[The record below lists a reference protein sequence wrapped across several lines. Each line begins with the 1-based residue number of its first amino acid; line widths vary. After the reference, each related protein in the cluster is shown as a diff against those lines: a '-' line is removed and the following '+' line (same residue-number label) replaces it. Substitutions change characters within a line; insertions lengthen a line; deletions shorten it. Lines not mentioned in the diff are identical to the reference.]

1 MDSTMEKWYRAASE
15 RFSVRQYGGGP
26 SDEQFASLL
35 NTARTLSARGVRL
48 EPKRGQE
55 AFRGL
60 LGGRIRGTD
69 AYAALI
75 SNGARPEEAGYIG
88 EAFVLECAA
97 LGLGSCWL
105 GASYSKGGVNS
116 AVRLNEGE
124 KLICVIS
131 FGVAAEE
138 YAARPRRSVAELT
151 ELSRDEYDAL
161 PEWKR
166 TALLCARIAPSALNT
181 QPWSFDPTGEGI
193 TVENISGNFGW
204 GRIDCGIAML
214 HIELG
219 ASHCG
224 VYGNWDE
231 GQVFNTYMPL
241 EQGPRS

>member
-1 MDSTMEKWYRAASE
+1 ML
-15 RFSVRQYGGGP
+15 QLP
-26 SDEQFASLL
+26 
-35 NTARTLSARGVRL
+35 
-48 EPKRGQE
+48 
-55 AFRGL
+55 
-60 LGGRIRGTD
+60 
-69 AYAALI
+69 LI
-75 SNGARPEEAGYIG
+75 VY
-88 EAFVLECAA
+88 
-97 LGLGSCWL
+97 GLGAL
-105 GASYSKGGVNS
+105 
-116 AVRLNEGE
+116 
-124 KLICVIS
+124 IS

-138 YAARPRRSVAELT
+138 YTARPRRSVAELT

-166 TALLCARIAPSALNT
+166 TALLCARIAPSALNA